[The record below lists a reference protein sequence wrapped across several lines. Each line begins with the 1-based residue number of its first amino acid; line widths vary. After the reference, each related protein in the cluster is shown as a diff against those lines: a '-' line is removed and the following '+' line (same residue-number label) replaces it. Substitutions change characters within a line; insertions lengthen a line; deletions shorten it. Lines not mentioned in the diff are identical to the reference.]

1 MIHNPLATMIMII
14 VFGGKEE
21 ESKCMLPC
29 FVNTAGLEWVQMHVA
44 MFREYRRFRVT
55 RDPLILSTTIRD
67 SWILVISP

>member
-29 FVNTAGLEWVQMHVA
+29 FVNTAGLEWRVIRLFWVP
-44 MFREYRRFRVT
+44 RF
-55 RDPLILSTTIRD
+55 
-67 SWILVISP
+67 VIHEFWLFHHNAPRSKQ